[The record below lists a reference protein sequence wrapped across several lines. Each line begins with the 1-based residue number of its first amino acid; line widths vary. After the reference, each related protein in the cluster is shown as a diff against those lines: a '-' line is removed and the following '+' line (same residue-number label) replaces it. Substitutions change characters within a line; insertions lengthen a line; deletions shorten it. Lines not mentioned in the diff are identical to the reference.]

1 MNEPQAPTATSRSR
15 QNMSDTPST
24 DRMAILAAPH
34 GFYAAVDLCRHF
46 EKMARNAECNIQLLR
61 DCIAALG
68 GIEKLKDECPELYKR
83 VNSFNPKV
91 EGRREPTN
99 NQMKG

>member
-1 MNEPQAPTATSRSR
+1 
-15 QNMSDTPST
+15 MSDTPST

-83 VNSFNPKV
+83 ANSSNPKID
-91 EGRREPTN
+91 GRGTL
-99 NQMKG
+99 